1 VHWADSIRN
10 RVDYI
15 MLPMR
20 DGIRLATV
28 VFRPRAEGRYPTLL
42 VRSPYAAAIP
52 DQFKPVHTA
61 QFKKNYVL
69 VMQNERG
76 SEWSEGDFGF
86 LTTTTADGQDT
97 LDWISAQ
104 EWSNGKVGLAGCSST
119 AENQLKLG
127 AIGHPALR
135 ACVPMSS
142 GAGVGDIPAAE
153 GSKGCFFRGGVPM
166 IQAWALWYG
175 PFGVRHRP
183 KLPAGAEGD
192 KLARIFRQYSVTVP
206 DFRSPE
212 YAEALYG
219 HALIQFPTA
228 SELGGQTRPGAA
240 AVQLG
245 VPARTPIT
253 PIGRDISEG
262 LCQDHR
268 ADRRTGRPHLLLS
281 DHIR

>member
-1 VHWADSIRN
+1 MTGAGDRDEEFRPPTTLESAVRALGADTIRY
-10 RVDYI
+10 RADYI

-28 VFRPRAEGRYPTLL
+28 VFRPRADGRYPALL
-42 VRSPYAAAIP
+42 VRSPYAAGIP

-61 QFKKNYVL
+61 QFEKNYVL

-142 GAGVGDIPAAE
+142 GAGVGDIPGAE

-175 PFGVRHRP
+175 PFGVRQRP

-192 KLARIFRQYSVTVP
+192 ELARIFRQYSVTVP

-212 YAEALYG
+212 YAEALQQATLQAPSGRILRRMGSPLTGYETFMAVG
-219 HALIQFPTA
+219 RPA
-228 SELGGQTRPGAA
+228 RPG
-240 AVQLG
+240 
-245 VPARTPIT
+245 R
-253 PIGRDISEG
+253 
-262 LCQDHR
+262 
-268 ADRRTGRPHLLLS
+268 LLT
-281 DHIR
+281 

>member
-1 VHWADSIRN
+1 MTGAGDRDEEFRPPTTLESAVRALGADTIRY
-10 RVDYI
+10 RADYI

-28 VFRPRAEGRYPTLL
+28 VFRPRADGRYPALL
-42 VRSPYAAAIP
+42 VRSPYAAGIP

-61 QFKKNYVL
+61 QFEKNYVL

-142 GAGVGDIPAAE
+142 GAGVGDIPGAE

-175 PFGVRHRP
+175 PFRVRQRP
-183 KLPAGAEGD
+183 KLPAWRAEGD
-192 KLARIFRQYSVTVP
+192 ELARDLPAVLGDRAGLPQPGVR
-206 DFRSPE
+206 RSPP
-212 YAEALYG
+212 AGDA
-219 HALIQFPTA
+219 A
-228 SELGGQTRPGAA
+228 GAKRAHIA
-240 AVQLG
+240 A
-245 VPARTPIT
+245 
-253 PIGRDISEG
+253 DG
-262 LCQDHR
+262 LA
-268 ADRRTGRPHLLLS
+268 ADRLRDLHGRRAGQPGLEGC
-281 DHIR
+281 